1 MWSLLNSLFDK
12 VRKALESY
20 RRVLVIARK
29 PDKEEL
35 IRTAKICLIG
45 MGLIGAIGFII
56 YSFSVLF
63 LS

>member
-1 MWSLLNSLFDK
+1 VKEM
-12 VRKALESY
+12 LESY
-20 RRVLVIARK
+20 KRVLIVARK

-45 MGLIGAIGFII
+45 MGLIGLIGFII
-56 YSFSVLF
+56 YAFSILF